1 MVKNMSYASFWTFE
15 IIING
20 KRVYL
25 IDNSRDGIAMDLMSF
40 IKKVND
46 TALDVIICG
55 SKNDI
60 KEYREFYKY
69 LRYVSDGV
77 YDGKFMIFSGRLVN
91 EIDEIL
97 DELLC

>member
-1 MVKNMSYASFWTFE
+1 MSYASFWTFE

-20 KRVYL
+20 KFVYL
-25 IDNSRDGIAMDLMSF
+25 IDNSTDGIAMDLMSF

-77 YDGKFMIFSGRLVN
+77 YDGKFIV
-91 EIDEIL
+91 I
-97 DELLC
+97 